1 MTIRPLRIGLALA
14 ALAGSF
20 ALYSCATKPVETA
33 TDETDRGIEE
43 HARRMIMDGRKIFR
57 SDTFGSEAFWTKT
70 RLHEAIAGEKNG
82 GVGSGISPNQAIK
95 LGLRV
100 DSGAVPRL
108 ILPLIQAGTANLDN
122 PEVTL
127 ALLKADAVVGV
138 KGFFDSSGKRLT
150 GIGITCALCH
160 STVDDSLKNGIGRRL
175 DGWPNRDLDIG
186 QIVAAAPDLSAFAQ
200 LLQVDQATVRKVLM
214 SWGPGKY
221 DAELNLDGKAFRPD
235 GKSGATLLPP
245 AFGLLGVSNHTWTGA
260 WGNVT
265 YWNAYVANLQMYGQG
280 TLFDPRLDDAKKYPV
295 AARAKLGH
303 KRDATDHI
311 TAKLPALHF
320 YQLSLPTPKAP
331 AGTFDAVAA
340 SRGEGIFKGKAR
352 CGTCHVPPVYTEP
365 GYNLHKAEEIGIDD
379 FQAMRSPDGRYRTT
393 PLRAL
398 WETRKIHKGGYYH
411 DGRFAA
417 LRDVVEHYDRHF
429 ATRLSDQEKA
439 DLIEFLKSI

>member
-1 MTIRPLRIGLALA
+1 MNIRPLYAGLALA
-14 ALAGSF
+14 ALATPAF
-20 ALYSCATKPVETA
+20 LFSCATKPVETGS
-33 TDETDRGIEE
+33 DETDRGVEE
-43 HARRMIMDGRKIFR
+43 YARQTIMEGRKIFR

-82 GVGSGISPNQAIK
+82 GVGPGISPNQALK

-108 ILPLIQAGTANLDN
+108 IVPLIQAGTANLDN

-138 KGFFDSSGKRLT
+138 KGFFDKDGKRLT

-186 QIVAAAPDLSAFAQ
+186 QIVAAAPDLSAFAE
-200 LLQVDQATVRKVLM
+200 LLKVDQATVRKVLT
-214 SWGPGKY
+214 SWGAGKY
-221 DAELNLDGKAFRPD
+221 DAQLNMDGKAFRPD
-235 GKSGATLLPP
+235 GKSAATLLPP
-245 AFGLLGVSNHTWTGA
+245 AFGLLGVNNHTWTGA

-265 YWNAYVANLQMYGQG
+265 YWNAYVANTQMYGQG
-280 TLFDPRLDDAKKYPV
+280 TLFDPRLDDAKRYPV
-295 AARAKLGH
+295 GARAKMGQ
-303 KRDATDHI
+303 KRDAEDKI

-320 YQLSLPTPKAP
+320 YQLSLPTPKPP
-331 AGTFDAVAA
+331 AGTFDAAGA
-340 SRGEGIFKGKAR
+340 ERGEGIFKGKATCAR
-352 CGTCHVPPVYTEP
+352 CHVPPLYTEP
-365 GYNLHKAEEIGIDD
+365 GSNLHRAEEIGIDE

-398 WETRKIHKGGYYH
+398 WDMRKIHKGGFYH
-411 DGRFAA
+411 DGRFAT
-417 LRDVVEHYDRHF
+417 LRDVVDHYDRHF
-429 ATRLSDQEKA
+429 STRLTEQEKA